1 MRDSK
6 TDGETVAL
14 SPIAHIRTGFSAK
27 FGIPRQSGLVDSLTG
42 RIVFRPEY
50 RIPAAVRGLSDF
62 SHIWLIWHFTEAVRD
77 GWRPTVRPPRLGGN
91 TRVGVFAT
99 RSPFRPNNLGLSC
112 VRLCG
117 IDWEDP
123 EGPVLLVSGV
133 DMLDGTPIFDI
144 KPYVPVADCHPE
156 AAEGYTAETRTHA
169 LYVTFD
175 GGVDRDLPPEDREAI
190 VGILENDPRPGYDD
204 DPEKEYGLTFD
215 GYDVGFFVE
224 GERVRVFRLTALQNE
239 L

>member
-1 MRDSK
+1 MRESEHRN
-6 TDGETVAL
+6 ETVAL

-42 RIVFRPEY
+42 RIVFLPEY

-99 RSPFRPNNLGLSC
+99 RSPFRPNNLALSC

-117 IDWEDP
+117 IDWEDS

-144 KPYVPVADCHPE
+144 KPYIPVADCHPD

-169 LYVTFD
+169 LTVRFD
-175 GGVDRDLPPEDREAI
+175 DGLDGVLLPADREAI
-190 VGILENDPRPGYDD
+190 IGILANDPRPGYDD
-204 DPEKEYGLTFD
+204 DPEKEYGLTFN
-215 GYDVGFFVE
+215 GYDVGFYVE
-224 GERVRVFRLTALQNE
+224 GERVRVFRITALLNE
-239 L
+239 